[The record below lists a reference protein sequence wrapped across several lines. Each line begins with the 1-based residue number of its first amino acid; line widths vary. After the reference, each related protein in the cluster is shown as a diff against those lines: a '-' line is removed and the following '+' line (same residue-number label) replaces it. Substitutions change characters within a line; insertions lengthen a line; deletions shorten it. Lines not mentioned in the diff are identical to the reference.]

1 MKIQKLLLLSFAILA
16 FTACEEKCE
25 EPDIQAINALY
36 FELKQ
41 GGEDG
46 FTPEELDQIYFIR
59 FVPFSE
65 PLIADTL
72 YTYGSYPE
80 GEGKFLINDTYPFRN
95 EQSPYYTVYGYMVKD
110 LGSNYTD
117 TIQNIELGG
126 RYDGDCG
133 YDNILKKYT
142 VNGDTVD
149 MSGSQEPYLLT
160 R

>member
-133 YDNILKKYT
+133 YDNILKRYT